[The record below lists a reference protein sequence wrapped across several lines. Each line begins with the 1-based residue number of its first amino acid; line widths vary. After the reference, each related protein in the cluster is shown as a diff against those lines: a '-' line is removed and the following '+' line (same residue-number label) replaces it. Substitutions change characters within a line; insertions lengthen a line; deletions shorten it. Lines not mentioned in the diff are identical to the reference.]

1 MKKLLSILL
10 LLIVPIT
17 VYADVIDPIKEPTDS
32 TQYIFFIVLLAV
44 AIIIT
49 VISVIIK
56 NKKGK

>member
-10 LLIVPIT
+10 LLIVPIR
-17 VYADVIDPIKEPTDS
+17 VYADVIDPIQKPADS
-32 TQYIFFIVLLAV
+32 TQYIFFIVLFSV